1 MATITII
8 GASRGIGL
16 EAVKRALALGH
27 HVRAL
32 ARSPRPADL
41 DHAELE
47 WIQGDATVANDLV
60 RATRGADAV
69 IQTLGVANPFS
80 FRPVTLFSRSTRQL
94 VDVMEQHGPARLI
107 TVTGFG
113 AGDSRGKG
121 SIIYEKLF
129 FPLILSRI
137 YEDKDVQEQM
147 IRNSRLDWTIVR
159 PGILTNGRRT
169 GRVIAEAA
177 PEKWRLGAIS
187 RADVADFLVEQVAGR
202 SFLHKTPVLWS

>member
-1 MATITII
+1 M
-8 GASRGIGL
+8 L
-16 EAVKRALALGH
+16 
-27 HVRAL
+27 
-32 ARSPRPADL
+32 
-41 DHAELE
+41 
-47 WIQGDATVANDLV
+47 
-60 RATRGADAV
+60 
-69 IQTLGVANPFS
+69 
-80 FRPVTLFSRSTRQL
+80 
-94 VDVMEQHGPARLI
+94 EQHGPTRLI

-121 SIIYEKLF
+121 SIFYEKLF

-177 PEKWRLGAIS
+177 PEKWRLGSIS
-187 RADVADFLVEQVAGR
+187 RADVADFLVGQVADR